1 MATEDGIDLAT
12 LGPCFE
18 LFSLADV
25 PEPGRQADRGP
36 GHLAGSP
43 LAARA
48 LGSAGSCPVF
58 SRTSLMALQLFGGG
72 DSQEGAAPR
81 QECPGAGLALLQP
94 ACCRAEACYP
104 HVVQEIIFTQTPA
117 ADDSG

>member
-1 MATEDGIDLAT
+1 MSLSQAARLTEGQVT
-12 LGPCFE
+12 LR
-18 LFSLADV
+18 A
-25 PEPGRQADRGP
+25 A
-36 GHLAGSP
+36 P

-58 SRTSLMALQLFGGG
+58 SRTSLLALQLFGGG

-104 HVVQEIIFTQTPA
+104 HVAQEIIFTRTPA